1 VGANDSGA
9 ARKLVVHEQRE
20 GSVAVV
26 EGAET
31 VRLSDERVL
40 LPGLPFAFGTASPT
54 VRINFRKTPGFVRT
68 RYGDSELLGPVEPPA
83 AARTAVTSM
92 LTVRRRVVQ
101 GLASWKRPHLFT
113 KTRQA

>member
-40 LPGLPFAFGTASPT
+40 LSGLPFAFDTASPT
-54 VRINFRKTPGFVRT
+54 VRIDFRTTPGCERT
-68 RYGDSELLGPVEPPA
+68 RYGESELLGPVDPPG
-83 AARTAVTSM
+83 AARATVATTAPSATARTERDLLMIDLLVS
-92 LTVRRRVVQ
+92 
-101 GLASWKRPHLFT
+101 
-113 KTRQA
+113 